1 MKRVRKAGI
10 VLAMV
15 CGGFFWWAFTDPGDK
30 YFEMAK
36 NLDVFVTLYKE
47 INQYYVE
54 DVNPTKLMT
63 TGIHAMLASL
73 DPYTNYYPEEDI
85 EDFRTLSTNEYAGVG
100 MSLGMKDNKPIVVM
114 LQEGLSAQQQ
124 GVRIGDEIVSLDGR
138 SVTTNTLEE
147 LELLI
152 NGQVG
157 SAVQIQVRR
166 EGQSTPLNFSLNR
179 QKVTKPNVPYAK
191 MVNESVGIIKL
202 TDFTNRASQEVRQA
216 VLELKDQGAK
226 GIILDVRGNPGGLLN
241 EAVNIS
247 NIFLPKGAE
256 IVSTKGK
263 TEEWN
268 KSYFAT
274 QPALDTDIPLVVLIS
289 DRSASASEIV
299 AGAIQDYDRGVLIG
313 QKTFGKGLVQATR
326 PLSYNSQ
333 VKITTA
339 KYYIP
344 SGRCIQA
351 IDYSDKSVNV
361 SEATAEPQAFT
372 TRNGRPVY
380 DGAGIDP
387 DVPVE
392 HPEEPSILRAL
403 KEEQSFFDFAT
414 YHQYRYEYVAEPNQF
429 AITDEIYKEFSAWL
443 DEQGFDYSTRI
454 EESLKELETIA
465 IDEQYYNAVRSEL
478 NQLAKKV
485 MHNKEQDLLSFRSE
499 IQEELAGEIISR
511 YYYEQ
516 GRMQFLLRN
525 DPEVK
530 LAVEVLNDPSR
541 YRALLQPSR

>member
-1 MKRVRKAGI
+1 MKRVKKAGI

-85 EDFRTLSTNEYAGVG
+85 EDFRTMSTNEYAGVG
-100 MSLGMKDNKPIVVM
+100 LVLGMKKDKPIITMVE
-114 LQEGLSAQQQ
+114 EGLSAQQQ
-124 GVRIGDEIVSLDGR
+124 GLRIGDELLQLDGR
-138 SVTTNTLEE
+138 SVEDYSLEE
-147 LELLI
+147 LDLLI
-152 NGQVG
+152 KGQVG
-157 SAVQIQVRR
+157 SSVQILIRR
-166 EGQSTPLNFSLNR
+166 EGQAAPLDFTLSR
-179 QKVTKPNVPYAK
+179 QKVTKPNVPFAK
-191 MVNESVGIIKL
+191 MVTSNVGIIKL

-216 VLELKDQGAK
+216 VLKLKEQGAQ

-247 NIFLPKGAE
+247 NIFLPQGSE

-274 QPALDTDIPLVVLIS
+274 QPSLDTDIPLVVLING
-289 DRSASASEIV
+289 RSASASEIV

-326 PLSYNSQ
+326 PLSYNAQ
-333 VKITTA
+333 IKITTA

-351 IDYSDKSVNV
+351 IDYADKSVNI
-361 SEATAEPQAFT
+361 SEASSEPQTFMT
-372 TRNGRPVY
+372 SNGRPVF

-387 DVPVE
+387 DILVE
-392 HPEEPSILRAL
+392 QKEEPSILRAL
-403 KEEQSFFDFAT
+403 KDDQAFFDFAT
-414 YHQYRYEYVAEPNQF
+414 YHQYRYEYVAEPAQF
-429 AITDEIYKEFSAWL
+429 MITDDIYKEFSAWL
-443 DEQGFDYSTRI
+443 DQQGFDYATRI
-454 EESLKELETIA
+454 EESLKELENIA
-465 IDEQYYNAVRSEL
+465 LEEQYYNAVRSEL

-485 MHNKEQDLLSFRSE
+485 MHNKEQDLLTFRE
-499 IQEELAGEIISR
+499 VIQEELAGEIISR

-516 GRMQFLLRN
+516 GRMQYQLRS

-530 LAVEVLNDPSR
+530 LAVEVLNNPER
-541 YRALLQPSR
+541 YETLLQPSR